1 MKTTI
6 VHMFNKLCVYDASF
20 FSSKITDSNNG
31 FTSYIPKTITNCYFS
46 SFPLVCVLKVIEAL
60 VENIK

>member
-31 FTSYIPKTITNCYFS
+31 FTSYIPKQSQTAT
-46 SFPLVCVLKVIEAL
+46 FPLFLWFVS
-60 VENIK
+60 